1 MNLNL
6 VSSRWSESQP
16 ELGESNKMSNPE
28 YAIPAE
34 LQDTLLDFTVHYLVE
49 RPPDIVD
56 FAVDYFSGLQTKRNI
71 ADVHNSE
78 DEDME
83 SDGDMFDEP
92 VPPYKSSSDRRKSV
106 FVE

>member
-1 MNLNL
+1 MQYGLPYINPWAISALDDQQRKAPTM
-6 VSSRWSESQP
+6 SS
-16 ELGESNKMSNPE
+16 K
-28 YAIPAE
+28 
-34 LQDTLLDFTVHYLVE
+34 DTLLDFTVHYLVE

-83 SDGDMFDEP
+83 SDEDMFGESKHKKP
-92 VPPYKSSSDRRKSV
+92 
-106 FVE
+106 EQET